1 MADSIAGSS
10 KFDSGSILFF
20 IYKWRIPLGVIT
32 LIAIVLSFV
41 FSSPMFITPK
51 FRSAV
56 IMYPS
61 ASSSI
66 SKALLTERSG
76 QRYDILDFGQD
87 SQTEHMLQILN
98 SSRIRNRVVDRFN
111 LMDHYGI
118 EESHRYRQTR
128 LQREYENN
136 ISFRRTE
143 FMAVRISVLDKDPQ
157 MATDIANY
165 IALLVDSVR
174 NNMQKAIAVPGFH
187 IVEQQYIQ
195 LQNEITVKQDS
206 LSKLRELGIHEY
218 ESQSEMLNQQLAVEI
233 ARNNRPAINALE
245 AKLDILSKYGG
256 AYVSLRDQ
264 LVNDNRQL
272 SILKIRYEE
281 ARVDAEQQL
290 PFKFVVEEAVK
301 AEKKSYP
308 IRWLI
313 MVLSTIGAL
322 LAGVIAILLVE
333 NFRDMAAYASDQKKK
348 NPETFSIPIE
358 EKQENI
364 KKYNQFKKT
373 YKDG

>member
-1 MADSIAGSS
+1 MADSIAGSN

-157 MATDIANY
+157 MAADIANY

-364 KKYNQFKKT
+364 KKYNQIKKT

>member
-1 MADSIAGSS
+1 MADSIAGSN

-20 IYKWRIPLGVIT
+20 IYKWRKPLGFIV
-32 LIAIVLSFV
+32 LVAIVLSLV
-41 FSSPMFITPK
+41 FSSPLFITPK
-51 FRSAV
+51 YKSTV
-56 IMYPS
+56 ILYPS

-98 SSRIRNRVVDRFN
+98 SSRIRNKVVERFN

-118 EESHRYRQTR
+118 EETHRYRQTR

-143 FMAVRISVLDKDPQ
+143 FMAVRISVLDTDPQ
-157 MATDIANY
+157 MAADIANY
-165 IALLVDSVR
+165 IAVLVDSVR
-174 NNMQKAIAVPGFH
+174 NDMQKSVAVPGFQ
-187 IVEQQYIQ
+187 IVEQQYLK
-195 LQNEITVKQDS
+195 LQEEIRIKQDS
-206 LSKLRELGIHEY
+206 LKVLRERGVHEY
-218 ESQSEMLNQQLAVEI
+218 ESQSEMLNQQLAIEI
-233 ARNNRPAINALE
+233 ARNNAEAIKALE
-245 AKLDILSKYGG
+245 RRLDVLSKYGG
-256 AYVSLRDQ
+256 AYVALRDQ
-264 LVNDNRQL
+264 LENDNRQL
-272 SILKIRYEE
+272 SLLKTRYDE
-281 ARVDAEQQL
+281 AKVDAEQQL

-308 IRWLI
+308 VRWLI
-313 MVLSTIGAL
+313 MVLSTMGAL

-333 NFRDMAAYASDQKKK
+333 NFREMAAYASNQKKK
-348 NPETFSIPIE
+348 LPETFSIPFE
-358 EKQENI
+358 EKQ
-364 KKYNQFKKT
+364 KDFKTYNQIKKT

>member
-1 MADSIAGSS
+1 MADSIAGSNN
-10 KFDSGSILFF
+10 FDSGSILFF
-20 IYKWRIPLGVIT
+20 IYKWRKPLGFIILV
-32 LIAIVLSFV
+32 AIVLSFV
-41 FSSPMFITPK
+41 FSSPLFITPK
-51 FRSAV
+51 YRSAV

-98 SSRIRNRVVDRFN
+98 SSRIRNRVVERFN

-118 EESHRYRQTR
+118 HEAHRYRQTR

-157 MATDIANY
+157 MAADIANY

-174 NNMQKAIAVPGFH
+174 NNMQKAVAVPGFR

-195 LQNEITVKQDS
+195 FQNEIRAKQDS
-206 LSKLRELGIHEY
+206 LSTLRELGIHEY
-218 ESQSEMLNQQLAVEI
+218 ESQSEMLNQQMAIEI

-245 AKLDILSKYGG
+245 ERLDVLSKYGG

-272 SILKIRYEE
+272 SILKTRYEE

-313 MVLSTIGAL
+313 MVLSTMGAL

-333 NFRDMAAYASDQKKK
+333 NFREMAAYASNQKKK
-348 NPETFSIPIE
+348 FPETFSIPME
-358 EKQENI
+358 SEQEDI
-364 KKYNQFKKT
+364 KKYTQIKKT
-373 YKDG
+373 

>member
-1 MADSIAGSS
+1 MADSIAGSN

-20 IYKWRIPLGVIT
+20 IYKWRRPLGVIT
-32 LIAIVLSFV
+32 LAAIVLSFV
-41 FSSPMFITPK
+41 FSSPLFITPK

-98 SSRIRNRVVDRFN
+98 SSRIRNRVVERFN
-111 LMDHYGI
+111 LMNHYGV
-118 EESHRYRQTR
+118 EETHRYRQTR

-157 MATDIANY
+157 MAADIANY
-165 IALLVDSVR
+165 IAVLVDSVR
-174 NNMQKAIAVPGFH
+174 NNMQKAVAVPGFH
-187 IVEQQYIQ
+187 IVEQQYVQ
-195 LQNEITVKQDS
+195 LQNEISIKQDS
-206 LSKLRELGIHEY
+206 LSKLRELGVHEY

-245 AKLDILSKYGG
+245 EKLDILSKYGG

-272 SILKIRYEE
+272 SILKTRYEE

-333 NFRDMAAYASDQKKK
+333 NFREMAAYATDQKKK
-348 NPETFSIPIE
+348 LPETFSIPFE
-358 EKQENI
+358 EKQETI
-364 KKYNQFKKT
+364 KKYNQIKKT